1 MTYVNGVLGILTH
14 ACRRQ
19 RMEGNAKS
27 TELCRPTRILNI
39 GANRCIFQLPK
50 RQLLCSGFDLGSA
63 ERKVETNS
71 LGYGWC
77 FSKKISVGWRALGLS
92 YLHICIFDNT
102 RATRWFR
109 QTAGRDVVH
118 VEDARLVDSSDAR
131 GVVVVCTFKLN
142 CKIICQSMEE
152 EEPKEAD
159 HQFKATTSRK
169 EPKFDEIRRVIF
181 SWK

>member
-1 MTYVNGVLGILTH
+1 M
-14 ACRRQ
+14 
-19 RMEGNAKS
+19 S
-27 TELCRPTRILNI
+27 TNSNI
-39 GANRCIFQLPK
+39 KHWCKPMHFQLPK

-109 QTAGRDVVH
+109 QTACRDVVH

-142 CKIICQSMEE
+142 CKIICQW
-152 EEPKEAD
+152 K
-159 HQFKATTSRK
+159 KKSRK
-169 EPKFDEIRRVIF
+169 RPITNLKQPPQGRSRNSMKLGV
-181 SWK
+181 